1 MLRIARYSF
10 RFAQVPPNNKLLGVR
25 LHTKLRFVSVCLTQ
39 LSYGCFIALITF
51 PCLEGRV

>member
-39 LSYGCFIALITF
+39 LSYGCLKGFRA
-51 PCLEGRV
+51 